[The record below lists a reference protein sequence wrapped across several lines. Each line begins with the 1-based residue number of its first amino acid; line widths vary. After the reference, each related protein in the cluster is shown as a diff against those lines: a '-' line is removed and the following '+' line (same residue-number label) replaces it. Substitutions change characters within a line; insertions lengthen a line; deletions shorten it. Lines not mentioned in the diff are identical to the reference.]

1 LESVAV
7 AVAAAVGAEGEATAG
22 EWEET
27 GPLKPW
33 KETGRDRLGRAEQV
47 RRLEV
52 SSKCIKKSELLSSS
66 TAEHPTANVVELNE
80 FNSSDMSSSSLGP
93 VQAYTASWRP
103 GPLSRREVSWELA

>member
-1 LESVAV
+1 M
-7 AVAAAVGAEGEATAG
+7 AVAAAVGEEEETTAG

-33 KETGRDRLGRAEQV
+33 KETGRDRLGWAEQV
-47 RRLEV
+47 RI
-52 SSKCIKKSELLSSS
+52 SSKCIKRSELLSSS